1 MDIIT
6 ASAFSCYYKIDG
18 NPVKILKELDF
29 SVEKGEI
36 FVVVGESGGGKTT
49 LLKCLAGLCRF
60 LEGDLIID
68 GVSKDDFDTAA
79 SNIGYIRQEYV
90 LYPHM
95 TVYENI
101 AFPLRNMKTPQSEV
115 DRRVKEIAETL
126 DIRWLLTRKPKQ
138 LSGGQHQRIAIAR
151 ALVKNPQILLC
162 DEPFSNL
169 APDMRFE
176 LRTLIRKI
184 NEVYGTTIVF
194 VTHDLN
200 EAFSLADKI
209 MVLTDGKVEEVGT
222 PESLRVNAHS
232 ELIMGYLAE

>member
-60 LEGDLIID
+60 LEGDLVID
-68 GVSKDDFDTAA
+68 GVSKDDFDTVA